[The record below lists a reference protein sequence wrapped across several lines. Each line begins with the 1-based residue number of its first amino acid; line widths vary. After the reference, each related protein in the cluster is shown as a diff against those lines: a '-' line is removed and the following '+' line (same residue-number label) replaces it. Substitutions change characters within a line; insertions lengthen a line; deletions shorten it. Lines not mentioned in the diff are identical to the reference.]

1 MCKSIEASL
10 GGIFKPAD
18 WKFQKKATQWHHL
31 EALIDFDLLF
41 PIPDDT
47 HPQTL
52 KRLLKVSDSCKFNNL
67 CMLCV

>member
-1 MCKSIEASL
+1 MCKSVETSS

-18 WKFQKKATQWHHL
+18 WKFQKKATKWHHL
-31 EALIDFDLLF
+31 EAIVDLDHLF

-52 KRLLKVSDSCKFNNL
+52 KRLLKVNISLIFIFANN
-67 CMLCV
+67 